1 LEYIFKANNG
11 EGASRKRANEKANR
25 VVEEMCGVNDRM
37 FESLVKNVTMSGVEI
52 WGWTEQEKLE
62 EG

>member
-1 LEYIFKANNG
+1 MEKVDELTRKANTV
-11 EGASRKRANEKANR
+11 